1 LRRGEGLRDNHAHAE
16 MPNPANLLRLIN
28 EFILLL
34 LGALLVLL
42 ALTRRLA
49 LPQRP
54 GVWIVLGAFLIYWG
68 VRAWMRPEPHSLRT
82 HVSLR
87 GGSLV
92 LVGLLVL
99 QVPLLPMRFEG
110 LLLGVAGGILVVR
123 GLLGGILFARAT

>member
-1 LRRGEGLRDNHAHAE
+1 LLLRYSLRDNHARAE
-16 MPNPANLLRLIN
+16 MPNPANLLRLVN

-54 GVWIVLGAFLIYWG
+54 GVWIVLGAFLVYWG
-68 VRAWMRPEPHSLRT
+68 VRAWVRPEPNSPRT
-82 HVSLR
+82 QISLR

-99 QVPLLPMRFEG
+99 QVPVLPMRYEE

-123 GLLGGILFARAT
+123 GLLGGIVFARAN